1 MLLAPAAHAIQR
13 VDAITKDADSF
24 DSRAKAAVAPT
35 AAQRDAVAALVS
47 RAGSGT
53 RVTWDHRFGTPRTIL
68 NAKGYLSG
76 PTAGSAVDVARAW
89 IDDNRA
95 ALGLSAGDVQAL
107 AVTRDHALPGTG
119 THVVDLQQVVAGV

>member
-1 MLLAPAAHAIQR
+1 MLLRLCAAAAAAMLLAPAAHAIQR

-107 AVTRDHALPGTG
+107 A
-119 THVVDLQQVVAGV
+119 